1 MNDENLVP
9 EDTNTP
15 EPESAEAKLRA
26 AIKKFSY
33 YSKTNQKT
41 EWWDKD

>member
-15 EPESAEAKLRA
+15 EPESDEAKLRA
-26 AIKKFSY
+26 VIKKYSF
-33 YSKTNQKT
+33 YSKTYPKT
-41 EWWDKD
+41 EWWEKD